1 MHADSVRPV
10 EVALDGQRVVEIARR
25 RRVDGKDAVPTQV
38 LSDLVLALGDTT
50 ISNVQPVDSPPGERR
65 EALDGEVREL
75 LGGEV
80 AVLEQRAGLNL
91 GVADGPE
98 FLDKGSEGMQRRA
111 VVSGDLTGSLTLA
124 SA

>member
-1 MHADSVRPV
+1 V
-10 EVALDGQRVVEIARR
+10 
-25 RRVDGKDAVPTQV
+25 
-38 LSDLVLALGDTT
+38 
-50 ISNVQPVDSPPGERR
+50 NSPPGERR

-91 GVADGPE
+91 SVADGPE
-98 FLDKGSEGMQRRA
+98 FLDKGSERMQRRA
-111 VVSGDLTGSLTLA
+111 AVSGDLTGSLTLA